1 MVFGGDWHRFGSCPC
16 EMHFGTGQANLDE
29 LVKSRHPV
37 EKRGPAFCNSMKT
50 LDSGFR
56 RNDEKRA
63 FGTFYESINLSSLTK
78 GLLPLKRT
86 WIDAQDS

>member
-1 MVFGGDWHRFGSCPC
+1 MNERRVFYDGVK
-16 EMHFGTGQANLDE
+16 LDN

-63 FGTFYESINLSSLTK
+63 FGTFYESIKDGLIKNLPDEYRFK
-78 GLLPLKRT
+78 C
-86 WIDAQDS
+86 